1 MFGMVRVKYADGTFF
16 PFLSAQ
22 AVSGQS
28 SPFRPLKS
36 PINRPKH
43 VPRIPLARI
52 MLQTIIDVS
61 KHHPSVY
68 AVCMISLIVQTA
80 FSVFYSFAAIAVY
93 VTWTPGNPCECN
105 VDGGRSS
112 KRMVRLNRG

>member
-1 MFGMVRVKYADGTFF
+1 
-16 PFLSAQ
+16 
-22 AVSGQS
+22 
-28 SPFRPLKS
+28 
-36 PINRPKH
+36 
-43 VPRIPLARI
+43 

-93 VTWTPGNPCECN
+93 VTWTPGNPCEFRAEQMTIHLEADKMI
-105 VDGGRSS
+105 DGPL
-112 KRMVRLNRG
+112 VPCY